1 MINTRT
7 RQIKLID
14 FGSATSIVPGKT
26 CDLFYGTKKFAS
38 PEAVQGLSYY
48 PEAQEVWALG
58 TLLYVLLF
66 KMDPFKNDDEILDVD
81 IEYRIDHTM
90 ARSRRDGGEGIE
102 VSDAAVEV
110 LKGMMDKEWAT
121 RLRMGEV
128 LKMEF
133 FEDYQS
139 RTAERWIE

>member
-14 FGSATSIVPGKT
+14 FGSATPIAPGKT
-26 CDLFYGTKKFAS
+26 CDVFYGTKKFAS
-38 PEAVQGLSYY
+38 PEAVQGLAYF

-58 TLLYVLLF
+58 TLLFVLLF

-81 IEYRIDHTM
+81 IEDRIEYTI
-90 ARSRRDGGEGIE
+90 ARSERDGAEGFQI
-102 VSDAAVEV
+102 SNQAVEL

-121 RLRMGEV
+121 RMRLGEIM
-128 LKMEF
+128 KMDF
-133 FEDYQS
+133 FEGFKS
-139 RTAERWIE
+139 RTDVALE